1 MSDENGRSPES
12 PIEVVSVSCP
22 GGIARQ
28 FRVQVESDETL
39 SHWKLAGSFGDAEDA
54 RRCAA
59 ALEQAGHHARII
71 ACRNL
76 PTAA

>member
-1 MSDENGRSPES
+1 MSDPSERSAES
-12 PIEVVSVSCP
+12 RFEVVAASCP
-22 GGIARQ
+22 GGMARQ
-28 FRVQVESDETL
+28 FRVQVESDETV

-59 ALEQAGHHARII
+59 ALEEAGLHARVV